1 MMKIFIWN
9 QWLAMMNIVII
20 LQKDRMISSKLLKTK
35 KINMTMTDLQILSK
49 NRILKEI
56 EKNKK
61 KCEDQYYINPVFK
74 NKHIEGKKSIL
85 S

>member
-61 KCEDQYYINPVFK
+61 KCEDQSDK
-74 NKHIEGKKSIL
+74 
-85 S
+85 

>member
-20 LQKDRMISSKLLKTK
+20 LQKDRMISSKLLKTT
-35 KINMTMTDLQILSK
+35 KINMTMKDLQILSK
-49 NRILKEI
+49 NRISKEI

-61 KCEDQYYINPVFK
+61 KCEDQSDK
-74 NKHIEGKKSIL
+74 
-85 S
+85 